1 MALKG
6 LGRREVGHHQEG
18 VLLQERWQ
26 GAIKG
31 RRPEMW
37 QGCPKSFSCKTSSVN
52 QPVLWEKA
60 LELVRETIELLR
72 SVGIGAA

>member
-1 MALKG
+1 
-6 LGRREVGHHQEG
+6 
-18 VLLQERWQ
+18 
-26 GAIKG
+26 
-31 RRPEMW
+31 MW